1 MRTRRIVAQRSFI
14 HSLDSALRMH
24 TKTLMQKFPTL
35 AVVSV
40 FAGATAGCTLME
52 PQDDPV
58 QIRLNDLD
66 ARLQRIERVV
76 TNQSL
81 VDLAQRLDRLQ
92 SEVRTLRGEVETL
105 ENQTEGARTQQ
116 RNLYA
121 DIDKR
126 LAALEGGGAGSA
138 GGTSS
143 IGATNAPGDATEQ
156 RTYDVAFEAL
166 KAGDYP
172 RAIQGFRQ
180 FLANYPASPL
190 ASNAQYWLGEAYY
203 VTRDYN
209 NAGAAFLKA
218 VEQWPDAR
226 KAPDALVK
234 LGFTQFEQKRYGA
247 ARNTLNA
254 VAERYPG
261 TEAAKL
267 AAERLKRFPP
277 DAR

>member
-1 MRTRRIVAQRSFI
+1 MHSKIVTRKYAR
-14 HSLDSALRMH
+14 
-24 TKTLMQKFPTL
+24 L
-35 AVVSV
+35 AVI
-40 FAGATAGCTLME
+40 GALFVATGGCTLME
-52 PQDDPV
+52 PQEDPV

-81 VDLAQRLDRLQ
+81 VDLAQRLERLQ
-92 SEVRTLRGEVETL
+92 NEVRALRGEVETL

-126 LAALEGGGAGSA
+126 LAALEGTGSGSAAGSGGAGTT
-138 GGTSS
+138 TSP
-143 IGATNAPGDATEQ
+143 TDATEQ
-156 RTYDVAFEAL
+156 RTYDAAFDAL
-166 KAGDYP
+166 KSGDYP

-234 LGFTQFEQKRYGA
+234 LGFTQFEQKRYGV

-254 VAERYPG
+254 VVERYPG
-261 TEAAKL
+261 TESAKL
-267 AAERLKRFPP
+267 ATERLKRFPP